1 MPIAKT
7 KALLPVVP
15 APQPKPKPPTK
26 PAIQPP
32 KRQNYVYCSNRMPD
46 YLNDERLNTNLMNSF
61 LGLTRSP
68 AYCDW
73 TLMKSALF
81 TGLPTLVAPYN
92 LPTGSKRQIAD
103 TQAKWRSRLRVC
115 VPVLRGARYSG
126 LLCFVVKPF
135 CIANNFLSKVGSSF

>member
-1 MPIAKT
+1 MVPIAEP
-7 KALLPVVP
+7 KALPPVMP
-15 APQPKPKPPTK
+15 APAPKPKPPTK
-26 PAIQPP
+26 PAIPPP

-92 LPTGSKRQIAD
+92 LPTGSKRQRAD
-103 TQAKWRSRLRVC
+103 V
-115 VPVLRGARYSG
+115 
-126 LLCFVVKPF
+126 
-135 CIANNFLSKVGSSF
+135 